1 MRIQIL
7 IDIKDSFFHKYI
19 DQLKNNIKP
28 LKHRI
33 KIINS
38 HRKIKKGDVLFLI
51 SCKTILNKQ
60 ILTKNSK
67 NVVIHPSKLPLGRGS
82 AVVAWRVLE
91 NKKKIFIT
99 LFEANEGID
108 RGDIYLQKFFRLDGS
123 ELSDEIR
130 EKQAKLTI
138 SLIKIFL
145 KKMKKIKKKPQLG
158 KTSFYRKRTKKDSE
172 ININKSIRKQFNLL
186 RVTDNKRY
194 PAFFYFKKKKY
205 ILKIYAQK

>member
-82 AVVAWRVLE
+82 AAVAWRVLE
-91 NKKKIFIT
+91 NKKK
-99 LFEANEGID
+99 NV
-108 RGDIYLQKFFRLDGS
+108 QKQVLRVKENKQKRS
-123 ELSDEIR
+123 EN
-130 EKQAKLTI
+130 
-138 SLIKIFL
+138 
-145 KKMKKIKKKPQLG
+145 IKKLG
-158 KTSFYRKRTKKDSE
+158 KR
-172 ININKSIRKQFNLL
+172 
-186 RVTDNKRY
+186 
-194 PAFFYFKKKKY
+194 
-205 ILKIYAQK
+205 